1 MAIQIETF
9 VLGPLETNAYVLREG
24 GACWV
29 VDPSFGAE
37 ELVDYLADQK
47 LRLERILLTHAHGDH
62 IAGVPQLKRAFPQ
75 AVLCCPAGEEHM
87 LTSPQANLSAM
98 MGLPIACPPADQ
110 IVQPGEVLTFASS
123 AWKVLDMS
131 GHSPGGAAYY
141 CPELGVVLA
150 GDSLFAGGGVG
161 RTDFPGG
168 SILRLLGN
176 IRANLMTLPPQTR
189 VLSGH
194 GPETT
199 IGEEA
204 QYNAFRAE

>member
-29 VDPSFGAE
+29 IDPSFYPQNLLRRLAAE
-37 ELVDYLADQK
+37 K
-47 LRLERILLTHAHGDH
+47 LGLERILLTHAHGDH
-62 IAGVPQLKRAFPQ
+62 IAGVAQLKQAFPR
-75 AVLCCPAGEEHM
+75 AVLCCPAGDAAM

-98 MGLPIACPPADQ
+98 MGLPISCPPADQ
-110 IVQPGEVLTFASS
+110 VVHPGDVLTFASS
-123 AWKVLDMS
+123 AWKVLDVS

-141 CPELGVVLA
+141 CAELGVVIA

-168 SILRLLGN
+168 SILRLLEN
-176 IRANLMTLPPQTR
+176 IRANLMTLPPRTR

-204 QYNAFRAE
+204 QYNAFRAD

>member
-24 GACWV
+24 EVCWV
-29 VDPSFGAE
+29 IDPSFYPQ
-37 ELVDYLADQK
+37 ELLSHLAGQK

-62 IAGVPQLKRAFPQ
+62 IGGVPELKAAFPQ
-75 AVLCCPAGEEHM
+75 AVLCCPAGDEPM

-98 MGLPIACPPADQ
+98 LGLPISCPPADQ
-110 IVQPGEVLTFASS
+110 LVQPGEVLTFASS
-123 AWKVLDMS
+123 AWKVLDVS
-131 GHSPGGAAYY
+131 GHSPGGVAYY
-141 CPELGVVLA
+141 SAELGVVLA

-168 SILRLLGN
+168 SILRLLAN

-204 QYNAFRAE
+204 QYNAFRAD